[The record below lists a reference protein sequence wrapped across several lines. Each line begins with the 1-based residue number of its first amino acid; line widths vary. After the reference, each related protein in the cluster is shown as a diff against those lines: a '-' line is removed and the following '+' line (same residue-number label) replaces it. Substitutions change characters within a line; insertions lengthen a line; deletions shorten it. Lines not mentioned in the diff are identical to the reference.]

1 MKALVYTDHETLIY
15 RDENDATPKDGEE
28 LIKVNASGICGSD
41 MHAYHGLD
49 DRRIPPLILGH
60 EISGINQKDNSPVV
74 INPLITCMK
83 CQDCHDGREHICSNR
98 SLLGMTKPV
107 ARAGGFAEFVTA
119 PSQNIFSV
127 SSSANLHNLS
137 LTEPTAVAFHAVKI
151 AEQVSFKKIDEANI
165 LIIGGGAIGLLL
177 ALVLKA
183 KNAEEVIIIDTN
195 SKRLDV
201 CKKASSYAIAHPD
214 DDSIKHN
221 NYDIVFDAVG
231 FEATRKKSIQC
242 VRQGGAILHIG
253 LSQPSGAF
261 DFRKATLQEITFIGT
276 YCYTNEDFKRSLDM
290 LIAEELGDLT
300 WLDYRPLKDGAAAFR
315 EIHDGTTESPKIIL
329 LP

>member
-107 ARAGGFAEFVTA
+107 ARAGGFAELVTA

-127 SSSANLHNLS
+127 PLSANLQNLS

-151 AEQVSFKKIDEANI
+151 AEQVSFKNINEAKI
-165 LIIGGGAIGLLL
+165 LIIGGGAIGLLV

-183 KNAEEVIIIDTN
+183 KNAEKITIVDTN
-195 SKRLDV
+195 IKRLDV
-201 CKKASSYAIAHPD
+201 CKTASSYEVAHPD
-214 DDSIKHN
+214 DDSIKDN

-231 FEATRKKSIQC
+231 FEITRKKSIQC
-242 VRQGGAILHIG
+242 IQQGGVIIHIG
-253 LSQPSGAF
+253 LSQPAGKF
-261 DFRKATLQEITFIGT
+261 DFRKTTLQEIIFIGT

-290 LIAEELGDLT
+290 LIEKKLG
-300 WLDYRPLKDGAAAFR
+300 
-315 EIHDGTTESPKIIL
+315 E
-329 LP
+329 

>member
-119 PSQNIFSV
+119 PSENIFSV
-127 SSSANLHNLS
+127 PLNANLQNLS

-151 AEQVSFKKIDEANI
+151 AEQVSFKNINEANI
-165 LIIGGGAIGLLL
+165 LIIGGGAIGLLV

-183 KNAEEVIIIDTN
+183 KNAEKITIVDTN
-195 SKRLDV
+195 IKRLNV
-201 CKKASSYAIAHPD
+201 CKTASSYEVVHPD
-214 DDSIKHN
+214 DDSIQDN
-221 NYDIVFDAVG
+221 NYGIVFDAVG
-231 FEATRKKSIQC
+231 FEVTRKKSIQC
-242 VRQGGAILHIG
+242 IQQGGVIIHIG
-253 LSQPSGAF
+253 LSQPAGKF
-261 DFRKATLQEITFIGT
+261 DFRKNNTPRNNF
-276 YCYTNEDFKRSLDM
+276 YWN
-290 LIAEELGDLT
+290 
-300 WLDYRPLKDGAAAFR
+300 
-315 EIHDGTTESPKIIL
+315 IL
-329 LP
+329 LYE

>member
-1 MKALVYTDHETLIY
+1 MKALVYTDLKTITFKEEKVAIKN
-15 RDENDATPKDGEE
+15 EGEE
-28 LIKVNASGICGSD
+28 LIKVHAAGICGSD

-60 EISGINQKDNSPVV
+60 EISGINLKDNTPVV

-83 CQDCHDGREHICSNR
+83 CRDCHDGREHICSNR

-127 SSSANLHNLS
+127 PLNANLQELS

-151 AEQVSFKKIDEANI
+151 AEKVSLKKIDKTNI

-183 KNAEEVIIIDTN
+183 KNTKEVIIIDTN
-195 SKRLDV
+195 LKRLDV
-201 CKKASSYAIAHPD
+201 CKKASSYAVADPD
-214 DDSIKHN
+214 DKKIQDN

-231 FEATRKKSIQC
+231 FEDTRKKSIQC
-242 VRQGGAILHIG
+242 VRQGGAIIHIG
-253 LSQPSGAF
+253 LSQPAGEF
-261 DFRKATLQEITFIGT
+261 DFRKATLQEITFVGT
-276 YCYTNEDFKRSLDM
+276 YCYTNEDF
-290 LIAEELGDLT
+290 
-300 WLDYRPLKDGAAAFR
+300 
-315 EIHDGTTESPKIIL
+315 
-329 LP
+329 

>member
-15 RDENDATPKDGEE
+15 RNENDATPKDGEE

-60 EISGINQKDNSPVV
+60 EISGINQKDNSSVV

-83 CQDCHDGREHICSNR
+83 CQDCQDGREHICSDR

-119 PSQNIFSV
+119 PSKNIFSV
-127 SSSANLHNLS
+127 PLSANLQNLS

-151 AEQVSFKKIDEANI
+151 AEKVSFKNINEAKI
-165 LIIGGGAIGLLL
+165 LIIGGGAIGLLV

-183 KNAEEVIIIDTN
+183 KNAEKITIVDTN
-195 SKRLDV
+195 IKRLNV
-201 CKKASSYAIAHPD
+201 CKTASSYEVALPD
-214 DDSIKHN
+214 DDSIKDN

-231 FEATRKKSIQC
+231 FEITRKKSIQC
-242 VRQGGAILHIG
+242 IQQGGVIIHIG
-253 LSQPSGAF
+253 LSQPAGKF
-261 DFRKATLQEITFIGT
+261 DFRKTTLQEITFVGT
-276 YCYTNEDFKRSLDM
+276 YCYTNEDFKQSLGM
-290 LIAEELGDLT
+290 LIAKELGSLA
-300 WLDYRPLKDGAAAFR
+300 WLDYRPLKDGAKAFR
-315 EIHDGTTESPKIIL
+315 EIHDGTTASPKIIL

>member
-15 RDENDATPKDGEE
+15 RNENDATPKDGEE

-60 EISGINQKDNSPVV
+60 EISGINQKDNSSVV

-83 CQDCHDGREHICSNR
+83 CQDCQDGREHICSDR

-119 PSQNIFSV
+119 PSENIFSV
-127 SSSANLHNLS
+127 PLSANLQNLS

-151 AEQVSFKKIDEANI
+151 AEQVSFKNIKEAKI
-165 LIIGGGAIGLLL
+165 LIIGGGAIGLLV

-183 KNAEEVIIIDTN
+183 KNAEKITIVDTN
-195 SKRLDV
+195 IKRLNV
-201 CKKASSYAIAHPD
+201 CKTASSYEVALPD
-214 DDSIKHN
+214 DYSNIWHQ
-221 NYDIVFDAVG
+221 
-231 FEATRKKSIQC
+231 S
-242 VRQGGAILHIG
+242 
-253 LSQPSGAF
+253 
-261 DFRKATLQEITFIGT
+261 
-276 YCYTNEDFKRSLDM
+276 
-290 LIAEELGDLT
+290 
-300 WLDYRPLKDGAAAFR
+300 
-315 EIHDGTTESPKIIL
+315 
-329 LP
+329 

>member
-15 RDENDATPKDGEE
+15 RDENEAIPKDGEE

-49 DRRIPPLILGH
+49 DRRTPPLILGH

-83 CQDCHDGREHICSNR
+83 CQDCQDGREHICSDR

-119 PSQNIFSV
+119 PSKNIFSV
-127 SSSANLHNLS
+127 PLSANLQNLS

-151 AEQVSFKKIDEANI
+151 AEKVSFKNINEAKI
-165 LIIGGGAIGLLL
+165 LIIGGGAIGLLV

-183 KNAEEVIIIDTN
+183 KNAEKITIVDTN
-195 SKRLDV
+195 IKRLNV
-201 CKKASSYAIAHPD
+201 CKTASSYEVAHPD
-214 DDSIKHN
+214 DDSIQDN

-242 VRQGGAILHIG
+242 IRQGGAILHIG
-253 LSQPSGAF
+253 LSQPSGTF

-276 YCYTNEDFKRSLDM
+276 YCYTNEDFKQSLDL
-290 LIAEELGDLT
+290 LIAKELGDLK

-315 EIHDGTTESPKIIL
+315 EIHDGTTASPKIIL